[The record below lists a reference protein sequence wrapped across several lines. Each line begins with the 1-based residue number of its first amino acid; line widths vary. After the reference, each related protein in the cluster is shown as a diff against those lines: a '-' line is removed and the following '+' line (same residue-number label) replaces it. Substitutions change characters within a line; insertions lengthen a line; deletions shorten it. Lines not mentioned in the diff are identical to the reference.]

1 MPAEVCLIYRVT
13 PSSPDIDYEKLKTEI
28 KSKLEPKY
36 KVDKIEEED
45 IGFGIKALRIYIRMP
60 EQSEEHSSDEVEN
73 ILNSIEGIGGVE
85 LEYFTRLGF

>member
-1 MPAEVCLIYRVT
+1 MSAEVCLIYRVT
-13 PSSPDIDYEKLKTEI
+13 PSSPDVDYEKLKSEI

-36 KVDKIEEED
+36 KVDRIEEEE
-45 IGFGIKALRIYIRMP
+45 IGFGIKALKIYIRMP
-60 EQSEEHSSDEVEN
+60 EKSEEHSSDEVEN